1 METPVTSRV
10 QMKGRDVKSLCMG
23 HYEAK
28 QEAPQGM
35 CSLGW
40 CGPVCVPSQAGQLSE
55 APGKNYM

>member
-1 METPVTSRV
+1 
-10 QMKGRDVKSLCMG
+10 MKGKDVTSLCMG
-23 HYEAK
+23 HYEAE

-55 APGKNYM
+55 APGKNYV